1 MRKGSSR
8 WALLGLALLAPA
20 QARADEAALMDRIE
34 QLELRIDD
42 LEADKA
48 RSASG
53 ASGGGWEKRVR
64 LSGSANTGFY
74 GGNLEPFAF
83 DDAFKV
89 WDLRLFVDADLG
101 RAVQLGETEVFR
113 NIAFFFEWNLVR
125 LNELENDVGEL
136 YVDFQGFL
144 EQDWLNFQ
152 VGRFQIPVG
161 EAYLRYSRGYSQNPF
176 VTNPV
181 GGPWWWDE
189 GIRFYGSA
197 DGGRYGYVAS
207 VTNGDTPFN
216 YTTGSG
222 HQGTLKLFWRPLEWL
237 YMSVSGLRSGE
248 LGGDE
253 GPASA
258 SLWLGESW
266 GRVFGSSTT
275 VPSFQDG
282 VIVPPGPATFHD
294 SWLAAADTVIEL
306 EDKFRMW
313 LAYGHSQLDSDA
325 PGYDR
330 SLHYWIA
337 ELILKGAWLTED
349 LRPFYLGLRA
359 NALDTFDDG
368 DGYALDARL
377 RSTLGYNIESLT
389 AYSLVLGWNLTSNV
403 RLRAEYTRLDIDL
416 VRGVTDAIRH
426 AGSDADLYGVEV
438 GVAF

>member
-1 MRKGSSR
+1 MRTSR
-8 WALLGLALLAPA
+8 VALALVALCSGA
-20 QARADEAALMDRIE
+20 ARAADEAALLERID
-34 QLELRIDD
+34 QLELRIQD
-42 LEADKA
+42 LEADKE

-53 ASGGGWEKRVR
+53 ASSGGWEKRVR

-74 GGNLEPFAF
+74 GGNLAPF
-83 DDAFKV
+83 DDSFKV
-89 WDLRLFVDADLG
+89 WDARLFVDADLG
-101 RAVQLGETEVFR
+101 RAVRLGDTEVFR

-125 LNELENDVGEL
+125 INELDNDVGEL

-152 VGRFQIPVG
+152 VGRFQLPVG
-161 EAYLRYSRGYSQNPF
+161 EAYLRYSRGYSENPF
-176 VTNPV
+176 ITNPV

-189 GIRFYGSA
+189 GVRFYGSA

-216 YTTGSG
+216 YTNGSG

-248 LGGDE
+248 LGDTGS
-253 GPASA
+253 PASA

-266 GRVFGSSTT
+266 ARAFGSGTS

-282 VIVPPGPATFHD
+282 AVVPPGPTVLHD
-294 SWLAAADTVIEL
+294 TWLGAADLVVEL

-313 LAYGHSQLDSDA
+313 LAYGHSQIDSDA

-337 ELILKGAWLTED
+337 ELILKGAWLAED

-368 DGYALDARL
+368 DGYALDKRL
-377 RSTLGYNIESLT
+377 RPSLGYNLESLT
-389 AYSLVLGWNLTSNV
+389 AYSLVFGWDLTANV
-403 RLRAEYTRLDIDL
+403 RLRAEYTRLDLDA
-416 VRGVTDAIRH
+416 VRGVTEAIRR
-426 AGSDADLYGVEV
+426 AASDADLYGLEV